1 MNTRTLRAAGLA
13 IALTLI
19 AATSALAAPPGS
31 TTINQMIDLTGV
43 TIAGGGCSGG
53 DITYTSGWE
62 HVTGDIRASRSD
74 VRASYDFTAVDSLTG
89 EQFRGAGSRHQEL
102 RGGESLFHINLRLAG
117 NYGSRI
123 MLTGTLHLDASGQ
136 TGKLVHAMQ
145 CIHAGSAG

>member
-1 MNTRTLRAAGLA
+1 MNTRTLRVAGLA
-13 IALTLI
+13 VALTLI
-19 AATSALAAPPGS
+19 AATSAFATPRGS
-31 TTINQMIDLTGV
+31 TPIDEMIDLTGV

-62 HVTGDIRASRSD
+62 HVTGDIRTNRSD

-89 EQFRGAGSRHQEL
+89 ERFRGAGSRHQVL
-102 RGGESLFHINLRLAG
+102 RDGDSLFHINLRLAG
-117 NYGSRI
+117 DHGSRI

-145 CIHAGSAG
+145 CIHSG